1 MQRLIIFSTVI
12 RCFAPNTVPTELSL
26 EISQNSL
33 TFYLSNT
40 VRKDV
45 GNAGSGREASGVVS
59 LGIPSGVHGRDKF
72 SVHRKWPREACSVN
86 HPRVHL
92 PAELP
97 GENTGDVGGVRE
109 PLDHR
114 LAGAADAVAREE
126 DRVGAWNLVPSENS
140 GGGGRRERLVLCRGK
155 GKGFGLTASVLAGER
170 TSEAATRNRGP
181 PRERGT
187 GTTPV
192 HRSMDAAAARSPE
205 PEVGAEGR
213 W

>member
-126 DRVGAWNLVPSENS
+126 DRVGAWNLVPSESS
-140 GGGGRRERLVLCRGK
+140 GCG
-155 GKGFGLTASVLAGER
+155 GER
-170 TSEAATRNRGP
+170 G
-181 PRERGT
+181 
-187 GTTPV
+187 
-192 HRSMDAAAARSPE
+192 
-205 PEVGAEGR
+205 
-213 W
+213 